1 MSYKKVM
8 LLALSVTMISGCTVT
23 SNLNS
28 SSSHESI
35 PSGSGSAEGS
45 TSGESSGYIMNITKE
60 DVAPFVESPVNIKF
74 WNPITGPDAGNLQN
88 LVRFWNDTYGNYI
101 KISNDPLAE
110 NDHYTRLL
118 TSFADNSTAD
128 LTIIHSSRVPIFQKQ
143 GKLRP
148 MTNMLSKVGIAKE
161 QYLES
166 IWNASVYG
174 GDVYALA
181 WDIIPTVFYYNRYL
195 LPEGYTEEM
204 IHSDDFT
211 VETMREM
218 MKAAYVHN
226 PVLSKR
232 TYGMAFNYAFTENP
246 FISMLY
252 QMGGKPVEEANP
264 TVPTFNGAEG
274 VAAAEALRSIP
285 FTQTS
290 DGYKAASESGS
301 NHLNIFRQGRA
312 LFTIDGL
319 WSTNSLVAKN
329 EQIDTGVAFLP
340 KVDETATRSTYGDSH
355 VFATFTNNSQS
366 DHKDNAIGL
375 VMKFLVDNSI
385 EWYKGGKVAVRN
397 ADIENATYKAM
408 PWAFISQKLDKVV
421 LPQKLYTYSTI
432 TGTTGEYI
440 SKLCEGT
447 LTDVQAALNECASD
461 AEDLAKNL

>member
-1 MSYKKVM
+1 MNYKKIVLSIVSILM
-8 LLALSVTMISGCTVT
+8 LPGCSVVSGTDEVD
-23 SNLNS
+23 
-28 SSSHESI
+28 
-35 PSGSGSAEGS
+35 PGEGED
-45 TSGESSGYIMNITKE
+45 TEYVMNITSD
-60 DVAPFVESPVNIKF
+60 DVASFKDSPVNIKF

-88 LVRFWNDTYGNYI
+88 LVRYWNDTYGNYI

-110 NDHYTRLL
+110 NDHYTRIL
-118 TSFADNSTAD
+118 TSFSDNSTAD
-128 LTIIHSSRVPIFQKQ
+128 LTLIHSSRVPVYQRAN
-143 GKLRP
+143 KLRP
-148 MTNMLSKVGIAKE
+148 MTSMLSKVGISSD

-166 IWNASVYG
+166 IWNASVFDN
-174 GDVYALA
+174 DVYALA
-181 WDIIPTVFYYNRYL
+181 WDIIPTVFYYNRKL
-195 LPEGYTEEM
+195 IPEGYTEEM

-211 VETMREM
+211 VATMQEM

-252 QMGGKPVEEANP
+252 QMGGKPVEDSNP
-264 TVPTFNGAEG
+264 TVPLFNGAEG

-285 FTQTS
+285 FTENE
-290 DGYKAASESGS
+290 DGYKTASESGS

-319 WSTNSLVAKN
+319 WSTNSLVAQN

-340 KVDETATRSTYGDSH
+340 KVNESATRCTYGDSH

-366 DHKDNAIGL
+366 EHKDEAIGL
-375 VMKFLVDNSI
+375 VIKFLVDNSL
-385 EWYKGGKVAVRN
+385 EWYEGGKVAVRN
-397 ADIENATYKAM
+397 ADINNKKYQEL

-421 LPQKLYTYSTI
+421 LPQKVYTYSTI
-432 TGTTGEYI
+432 TGATGEYI

-447 LTDVQAALNECASD
+447 LTDVQAALNDCASD
-461 AEDLAKNL
+461 ASDLVKKL